1 MMSGQIATMA
11 GMRVVVTGC
20 ASGIGAEAA
29 RLLKLKGAEVTGID
43 IVEPGAHVDHFLAVD
58 LADVASIDR
67 AAGALHGRYD
77 ALCNIAGLPCR
88 PDLRAKL
95 LAVNV
100 RGLRRLTRALIPM
113 LGDGASIVNLASR
126 AGQRWR
132 DNMEQV
138 KALLRLPDDADLAAF
153 CEAHGVDDVRAYD
166 LSKEALIVWTMAQTE
181 PWGARGLRINTI
193 SPAAVDTTILADFI
207 NAFGDRATRQIAR
220 AGRAASPTE
229 VAEVVAFLASR
240 DSRWMK
246 GVDIIVDGGQ
256 SAFVTSDL
264 LGLAELSGNEASS
277 WN

>member
-1 MMSGQIATMA
+1 MSGQITTMD

-20 ASGIGAEAA
+20 SSGIGAEAA
-29 RLLKLKGAEVTGID
+29 RLLKARGAEVTGID
-43 IVEPGAHVDHFLAVD
+43 IVQPAAHVGHFLQVD

-67 AAGALHGRYD
+67 TIAALDGPYD

-88 PDLRAKL
+88 PGLRSKV

-113 LGDGASIVNLASR
+113 LADGAAIVNLASR

-132 DNMEQV
+132 DNIEQV

-181 PWGARGLRINTI
+181 RLLARGLRMNTI

-220 AGRAASPTE
+220 AGRAASTTE
-229 VAEVVAFLASR
+229 VAEVVAFLAGRESK
-240 DSRWMK
+240 WIK

-264 LGLAELSGNEASS
+264 LGLDQIGVV
-277 WN
+277 